1 MPTSGQHNDFRRNVD
16 LPKVDKIDSK
26 HSEDV
31 SAELE
36 LCKDKLKQLEEEIR
50 VLRTEKL
57 KQDKKMAEQELE
69 IERLRERNNS
79 EALDEK
85 KQELLAEF

>member
-1 MPTSGQHNDFRRNVD
+1 M
-16 LPKVDKIDSK
+16 
-26 HSEDV
+26 

-69 IERLRERNNS
+69 IERLRERNNN